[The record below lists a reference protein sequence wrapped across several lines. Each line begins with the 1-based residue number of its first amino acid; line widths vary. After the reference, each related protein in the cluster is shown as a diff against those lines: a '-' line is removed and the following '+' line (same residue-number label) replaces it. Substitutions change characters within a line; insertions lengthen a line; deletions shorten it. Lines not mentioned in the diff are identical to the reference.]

1 MGNLKVFAENAEHYD
16 QWFEKHYTIFLA
28 ELAAIQ
34 KAMPNHKRGIE
45 IGVGSGRFAAPLGI
59 KFGIDPVPEMLQKA
73 AARGIE
79 VQQGF
84 AEYLLYPSNSFDYVL
99 MTTTICFL
107 NNIDQAFSEVARIL
121 QTDGIFT
128 VAFIDKNSQLGQ
140 KYQKH
145 KNNLFYANAT
155 FYSPDDIYTRLEN
168 AGFKVMETYQT
179 LLPDSN
185 DPFEY
190 CSGHGKGAFVIIN
203 SKNNNKILPKLS
215 KRS

>member
-1 MGNLKVFAENAEHYD
+1 MVNLKVFAENAERYD
-16 QWFEKHYTIFLA
+16 QWFEKNYTIFLA

-34 KAMPNHKRGIE
+34 KTIPKHERGIE

-59 KFGIDPVPEMLQKA
+59 GFGIDPVPEMLQKA
-73 AARGIE
+73 ATRGVE

-84 AEYLLYPSNSFDYVL
+84 AEYLPYSSDSFDYAL

-107 NNIDQAFSEVARIL
+107 NNIDQAFAETARIL
-121 QTDGIFT
+121 QKDGIFT
-128 VAFIDKNSQLGQ
+128 VAFIDKNSQVGQ

-145 KNNLFYANAT
+145 KNNLFYSNAT

-168 AGFKVMETYQT
+168 AGFKVTETYQT
-179 LLPDSN
+179 LLPDSE

-190 CSGHGKGAFVIIN
+190 CSGYGKGSFVIIN
-203 SKNNNKILPKLS
+203 SQKTIRS
-215 KRS
+215 K